1 MQGVGAL
8 SGTPQPAHARMLPV
22 AVTRSQTHSAGVVQG
37 TADSSIWG
45 GLGIAG
51 QSDGGGMD
59 RAGFASGGMTGQSFY
74 YEAQAVV
81 EEVGWDAADALPLA
95 VALPAGDGVAAEG
108 GIGDSSAFSF
118 IASAPTTPA
127 VLRAAAPLSSLH
139 TPVLPPTSSRAANGG
154 IWESMDAGVAGG
166 SDEVSAF
173 GFLAGDTGAD
183 ASHLTVTSEGS
194 APQHEDAS
202 AFSFLGD
209 INGVGGQGAAFGA
222 AAPSA
227 PSFGGV
233 EGVGW
238 GCSQHDVGPSAFSFL
253 GGGEVDRLSEQSHGD
268 HVSGV
273 QMAGFAGGSAFSFVQ
288 N

>member
-1 MQGVGAL
+1 MQGLSAV
-8 SGTPQPAHARMLPV
+8 SGTPQPAHVSMLPV
-22 AVTRSQTHSAGVVQG
+22 PVTRSQTHSASVVEG

-59 RAGFASGGMTGQSFY
+59 RAGGLSGGMAGQAFY

-81 EEVGWDAADALPLA
+81 EEGGWDAADPLPLA
-95 VALPAGDGVAAEG
+95 VALPAGDGVAEG
-108 GIGDSSAFSF
+108 GVGDSSAFSF
-118 IASAPTTPA
+118 IASASTTPA
-127 VLRAAAPLSSLH
+127 VLRAPAPLPLLH
-139 TPVLPPTSSRAANGG
+139 TPVLPLPSSRAANGG
-154 IWESMDAGVAGG
+154 IWESIDAGAGG
-166 SDEVSAF
+166 GDEVSAF
-173 GFLAGDTGAD
+173 GFLVEDTGAD
-183 ASHLTVTSEGS
+183 ASHLPGTSEGS
-194 APQHEDAS
+194 APQHDYTS

-222 AAPSA
+222 AAPFV
-227 PSFGGV
+227 PSFEGV

-253 GGGEVDRLSEQSHGD
+253 GGQEGDGLGGQSHGD

-273 QMAGFAGGSAFSFVQ
+273 QKAGFAGGSAFSFVQ
-288 N
+288 H